1 MEKRPSKEQMAVFK
15 KNANDMSLSA
25 EVRAKFQAI
34 VDKFENVGEAVVD
47 AVEGKKVRKPRTPK
61 AYKTLPKPKMV
72 ALVTTTIEGEK
83 QIKNTLKKLGY
94 DPKEVDKL
102 TSNEAFAIFQE
113 VKDKIPSKAKVER
126 KPRATKQTAD
136 DIEMAKAEIKKR
148 TGKTEEEC
156 ESIIEQYKA
165 LRTKSQERKKKEA
178 EASKSNVA
186 RINKLK
192 DDNKVIEGTTEK
204 TADAVIEST
213 TKDVAEKIEK
223 QIEVVEKKAETEA
236 KKEVE
241 KEMPK
246 VSATEKKKE
255 VEKKVEEKVKA
266 KTKTIVKRV
275 VIDTSALLTSIA
287 ESLGKFDKD
296 SQKEFLIKLRSD
308 IDKLLAKYSYG
319 GMTDGATQIM
329 NIQQS
334 NLSSSSVNPTMFS
347 EGGGVGKL
355 PNNLKKRLDNVN
367 KNITK
372 YNGRPLTEDEA
383 IMWNVYHNSQSG
395 FDAGMKALD
404 ISNARDYHYQSKRL
418 FENIGD
424 ALIDISRKMTGV
436 EYDNYD
442 FRGSSDEE
450 NLRTYNEKY
459 KGNKFSEGGG
469 VKGRQ
474 KDDYNKLVGSIDNEY
489 YFVDYIFNDA
499 DGFKGATGTIV
510 MPVSKEYYD
519 YATSEQGI
527 LERYMDAM
535 GEDEWLNTL
544 GLDRD
549 DFEDE
554 DEMIKA
560 IEDGIYDLYRV
571 GELNPFEEVNYKLEE
586 QMRELPEFSDSD
598 EYPLFE
604 TIGGGR
610 IFGKSIKFDKI
621 YDQELYDKIRKIEE
635 FGKGGSIKDVIVYDN
650 GGESLDRY
658 TIFTPDGSVYGMSES
673 GGGFNQYL
681 GDDTEVE
688 KGSHLGKRLKSVPKS
703 IEKAVMQRMN
713 DSYSNGGGVEENL
726 SGVAYYITQSS
737 AKENFDFLS
746 DYFFDSKNAFERMLG
761 GAIQEFYFNIN
772 VENQW
777 NIVPAIYEQMAQEGV
792 GKNEGAIQIIGF
804 DIDSYY
810 FNSELPYD
818 TQDEDYYEDE
828 DEFAKGGM
836 TEHGLRLGD
845 KIVKDFGDE
854 EIAVRD
860 KDNKRHFVNLDKG
873 NRGEAFSNGG
883 GVGKLSKEQALKMAI
898 NMGVDFEKDFHAQSY
913 GNELSELAK
922 KVGYRKSSSASGS
935 LGRQFFY
942 HLQKIYDKKKFGNG
956 GGVEGKKYKVINKR
970 DKNYGEVGVNVYEWK
985 KDKSGVL
992 YTSLQFPNG
1001 SVSTYST
1008 REVEPFEH
1016 YDNRF
1021 SKGGGVNTGR
1031 SWKLDRARHNKSEN
1045 YEVPMNRRKKA
1056 HGGTIEER
1064 MRMRRGM

>member
-25 EVRAKFQAI
+25 EIRAKFQAI

-47 AVEGKKVRKPRTPK
+47 AVEGKKVRKPRTP
-61 AYKTLPKPKMV
+61 
-72 ALVTTTIEGEK
+72 
-83 QIKNTLKKLGY
+83 
-94 DPKEVDKL
+94 
-102 TSNEAFAIFQE
+102 
-113 VKDKIPSKAKVER
+113 KAKVER

-204 TADAVIEST
+204 TADAVIETT

-241 KEMPK
+241 KQMPK

-319 GMTDGATQIM
+319 GITDGATQIM

-347 EGGGVGKL
+347 EGGGV
-355 PNNLKKRLDNVN
+355 
-367 KNITK
+367 
-372 YNGRPLTEDEA
+372 
-383 IMWNVYHNSQSG
+383 
-395 FDAGMKALD
+395 
-404 ISNARDYHYQSKRL
+404 
-418 FENIGD
+418 
-424 ALIDISRKMTGV
+424 
-436 EYDNYD
+436 
-442 FRGSSDEE
+442 
-450 NLRTYNEKY
+450 
-459 KGNKFSEGGG
+459 
-469 VKGRQ
+469 KGRQ
-474 KDDYNKLVGSIDNEY
+474 KDDYNKLVGSIDSEY

-510 MPVSKEYYD
+510 MPVSKQYYD
-519 YATSEQGI
+519 YATSEEGI

-571 GELNPFEEVNYKLEE
+571 GELNPFEEVSYELEE
-586 QMRELPEFSDSD
+586 QMRQLPEFSDSD

-610 IFGKSIKFDKI
+610 IFDKDRKFDKI

-688 KGSHLGKRLKSVPKS
+688 KGSNLGKRLKSVPKS

-713 DSYSNGGGVEENL
+713 DSY
-726 SGVAYYITQSS
+726 
-737 AKENFDFLS
+737 
-746 DYFFDSKNAFERMLG
+746 
-761 GAIQEFYFNIN
+761 
-772 VENQW
+772 
-777 NIVPAIYEQMAQEGV
+777 
-792 GKNEGAIQIIGF
+792 
-804 DIDSYY
+804 
-810 FNSELPYD
+810 
-818 TQDEDYYEDE
+818 
-828 DEFAKGGM
+828 AKGGM
-836 TEHGLRLGD
+836 TEHGLRIKDTILGD
-845 KIVKDFGDE
+845 YVNDTIIVRNSMGDME
-854 EIAVRD
+854 R
-860 KDNKRHFVNLDKG
+860 VNL
-873 NRGEAFSNGG
+873 N
-883 GVGKLSKEQALKMAI
+883 
-898 NMGVDFEKDFHAQSY
+898 
-913 GNELSELAK
+913 
-922 KVGYRKSSSASGS
+922 
-935 LGRQFFY
+935 
-942 HLQKIYDKKKFGNG
+942 
-956 GGVEGKKYKVINKR
+956 EGKR
-970 DKNYGEVGVNVYEWK
+970 
-985 KDKSGVL
+985 
-992 YTSLQFPNG
+992 
-1001 SVSTYST
+1001 
-1008 REVEPFEH
+1008 FE
-1016 YDNRF
+1016 
-1021 SKGGGVNTGR
+1021 KGGGVNTGR